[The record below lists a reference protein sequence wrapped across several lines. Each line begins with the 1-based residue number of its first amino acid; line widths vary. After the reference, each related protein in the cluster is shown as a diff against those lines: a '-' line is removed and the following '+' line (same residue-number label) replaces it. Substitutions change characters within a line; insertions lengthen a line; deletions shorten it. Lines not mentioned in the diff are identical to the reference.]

1 LNEHERDGGDAVA
14 GSTMML
20 QVTERAAVKV
30 KELMARERKD
40 GYGLRVA
47 VQGGG
52 CSGFQYG
59 LSYENEQRDTDE
71 VLEFHGLRVFV
82 DAMSLLYL
90 DDVSIDYVDS
100 LQGAGFKIENPRA
113 TGSCGCGSSFS
124 M

>member
-1 LNEHERDGGDAVA
+1 
-14 GSTMML
+14 ML
-20 QVTERAAVKV
+20 QLTDKAVDKV
-30 KELMARERKD
+30 KSLLQDENKV

-59 LSYENEQRDTDE
+59 LTWESEQQPNDN
-71 VLEFHGLRVFV
+71 VLEFDGLKVFL
-82 DAMSLLYL
+82 DPLSAMYL
-90 DDVSIDYVDS
+90 EEVRIDYVDS
-100 LQGAGFKIENPRA
+100 LSGSGFKIINPKA

>member
-1 LNEHERDGGDAVA
+1 
-14 GSTMML
+14 ML
-20 QVTERAAVKV
+20 QVTERAVTKV
-30 KELMARERKD
+30 KQLLAAEEKD

-59 LSYENEQRDTDE
+59 LTWEKDQQENDQ
-71 VLEFHGLRVFV
+71 VLEFGGLNVFV

-90 DDVSIDYVDS
+90 QQVSIDYIDG
-100 LQGAGFKIENPRA
+100 LQGSGFKIENPSA
-113 TGSCGCGSSFS
+113 TGTCGCGHSFS

>member
-1 LNEHERDGGDAVA
+1 
-14 GSTMML
+14 ML
-20 QVTERAAVKV
+20 QITENAVTKV
-30 KELMARERKD
+30 KQLLAAEDKE

-59 LSYENEQRDTDE
+59 LTWEKEQKENDQM
-71 VLEFHGLRVFV
+71 LEFQGLNVFV
-82 DAMSLLYL
+82 DAMSVHYL
-90 DDVSIDYVDS
+90 EGVHIDYIDG
-100 LQGAGFKIENPRA
+100 LQESGFKIDNPSA